1 MSSVYRASLIVIND
15 ITKCPVKIHIGGDNI
30 NVSCES
36 SIGFVDDNIEV
47 KTGDED
53 ITIGFNSSFIL
64 EALRA
69 CDEDRVTLKLKGSKD
84 PLIIAPLDGDDFIYL
99 ILPVKI
105 W

>member
-30 NVSCES
+30 NISCET

-53 ITIGFNSSFIL
+53 LIMGFNSSFIL

-69 CDEDRVTLKLKGSKD
+69 CDDDKVLLKLKGTKE
-84 PLIIAPLDGDDFIYL
+84 PLIIAPTVGEDFIYL
-99 ILPVKI
+99 VLPVKI
-105 W
+105 